1 MPHMSKIIS
10 MNTNATGIWGN
21 FVLRAII
28 ILHKSISEVRGV
40 TLGHSALKMHIY
52 TVNTYLGIDLSRI
65 LSL

>member
-28 ILHKSISEVRGV
+28 TDKFISEVRDV
-40 TLGHSALKMHIY
+40 GHSALKIHIY
-52 TVNTYLGIDLSRI
+52 TVKTQ
-65 LSL
+65 

>member
-10 MNTNATGIWGN
+10 MNTNTTGIWGN

-28 ILHKSISEVRGV
+28 TDKSISEVRDV

-52 TVNTYLGIDLSRI
+52 TVKTQ
-65 LSL
+65 